1 MQMIPPVSTPHYNSH
16 LENNDGKQDDN
27 INIKRNRGASI
38 PIRLENRIRKNV
50 SISLSPGETTRS
62 LETSPI

>member
-1 MQMIPPVSTPHYNSH
+1 MIILKYRK
-16 LENNDGKQDDN
+16 EM
-27 INIKRNRGASI
+27 GASI

-50 SISLSPGETTRS
+50 SISLGPGEAMRS